1 MTELISVQRSYQLSA
16 RSFSIQDGTLDTT
29 IALGRVK

>member
-1 MTELISVQRSYQLSA
+1 MTEMIQVQRSYQLSSRA
-16 RSFSIQDGTLDTT
+16 FSIQDGTLDTT